1 MTRAPMTRAHLRP
14 AVFFDRDGVL
24 NVDIGYLH
32 RARDVRWIDG
42 AREAVAMVN
51 AAGWFAFVV
60 TNQAGVGRGYYREA
74 DVHALHDWMA
84 GDLAGAG
91 ARIDAFEYC
100 PHHPEAALG
109 HYRRVC
115 GCRKPAAGMIEAL
128 MARFPVDRSR
138 SFLVGDKD
146 SDVAAA
152 AAAGIAG
159 HLFPGG
165 NLKTFIEPLMRRTPC
180 ASLVSSAG
188 NGPAGNGEAAGRH
201 GTS

>member
-1 MTRAPMTRAHLRP
+1 MPVTGAPVTGAHLRP

-24 NVDIGYLH
+24 NVDTGYLY
-32 RARDVRWIDG
+32 RAHDFRWIDG
-42 AREAVAMVN
+42 ARETVRMVN

-100 PHHPEAALG
+100 PHHPQAAVG
-109 HYRRVC
+109 PYRRVC
-115 GCRKPAAGMIEAL
+115 GCRKPAAGMVEAL
-128 MARFPVDRSR
+128 IARFPVDRSR

-152 AAAGIAG
+152 RAAGIPG

-165 NLKTFIEPLMRRTPC
+165 NLKDFVEPLMKAP
-180 ASLVSSAG
+180 SAALG
-188 NGPAGNGEAAGRH
+188 IGPAGNGEAAGRC
-201 GTS
+201 GTG